1 MLSDTPIPTYPY
13 NTAHT
18 YIDAHNRNVI
28 QNPQT
33 HCRHTFLITY
43 GRYSIPYTRQ
53 VHHCGVKKK
62 KSVFWRKEKV
72 HHKNEECA
80 LCDACVSLQSR
91 EKSNRGGEAR
101 GGMIVIS
108 AVRFEM
114 LRWQISAVSARSD
127 ADRYQH
133 TLAITPPPLPPA
145 WALPPQEEVMSQQI
159 LNVVS

>member
-1 MLSDTPIPTYPY
+1 MHTTERSYRILRL
-13 NTAHT
+13 TASIFFSLHT
-18 YIDAHNRNVI
+18 VDIVYHILAKCTTVV
-28 QNPQT
+28 P
-33 HCRHTFLITY
+33 
-43 GRYSIPYTRQ
+43 
-53 VHHCGVKKK
+53 K

-72 HHKNEECA
+72 QHKNEECV

-133 TLAITPPPLPPA
+133 TLAITPPSPCMDTTTSRGSDEPTDSKCCKLTD
-145 WALPPQEEVMSQQI
+145 MSVFLERI
-159 LNVVS
+159 